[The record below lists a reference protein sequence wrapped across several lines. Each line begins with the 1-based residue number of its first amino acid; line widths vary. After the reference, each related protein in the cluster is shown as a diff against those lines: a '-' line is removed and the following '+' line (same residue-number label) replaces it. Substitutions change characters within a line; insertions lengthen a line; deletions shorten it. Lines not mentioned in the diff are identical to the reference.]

1 MEKTEEMKS
10 ENIMVDGNDM
20 TMQEDNAEEK
30 DLVIILKKPIKFEGE
45 LYSKIDLSGLRDIK
59 AADMVSINRRLTR
72 NGNVDTNQELT
83 LEYAL
88 YMAHMVT
95 GKPMEFFDQ
104 IPPYAAMALKSC
116 VISFLFSR
124 G

>member
-10 ENIMVDGNDM
+10 ENIMADGNDM

-30 DLVIILKKPIKFEGE
+30 GLVITLKKPIKFEGE
-45 LYSKIDLSGLRDIK
+45 LHSKIDLSGLHDIK

-104 IPPYAAMALKSC
+104 LPPYAAMALKSC